1 MDCDGKSDSSPERE
15 AADDDTK
22 VAEGADGI
30 KKRKRKPYRPGR
42 MNTLY
47 YCVTYFKAFFCI
59 TKNIQKK
66 YRNTNCSKLSVDFG
80 IVSCYD

>member
-15 AADDDTK
+15 AVDDDTK

-42 MNTLY
+42 THNLRS
-47 YCVTYFKAFFCI
+47 CVTCLALFFCI
-59 TKNIQKK
+59 IKK
-66 YRNTNCSKLSVDFG
+66 E
-80 IVSCYD
+80 